1 MLRYA
6 CIVWIAWSHQKVGH
20 FKCEC
25 LQFYTLKYAFIR
37 SRTLSYP
44 IIHFLYAFIFFHTLS
59 KCFYVASILLSC
71 AFKHF
76 HTLYNAFICSPMLSY
91 TFICFHKLLNTFMR
105 FIMLSYA
112 FIRFIRF
119 LWAFNL
125 LLYCFYTPSYAFI
138 NFHTLSY
145 TFIRFLFAFIL
156 LLYCFPTLSYA
167 FICSLRL

>member
-1 MLRYA
+1 MKLLGKAVHFDTLSYALICFHMLTYPLICLHMLWYA
-6 CIVWIAWSHQKVGH
+6 CIIWIAWSHQKVGH

-37 SRTLSYP
+37 SKTLSYT

-59 KCFYVASILLSC
+59 ICFYVASTLLSC

-76 HTLYNAFICSPMLSY
+76 HTLYNAFICFPMLSY

-119 LWAFNL
+119 L
-125 LLYCFYTPSYAFI
+125 
-138 NFHTLSY
+138 
-145 TFIRFLFAFIL
+145 
-156 LLYCFPTLSYA
+156 
-167 FICSLRL
+167 